1 VVSAKFFTFK
11 QKSTMLGKIGAKP
24 TMNSTGASQSGRPA
38 PVGAVLCEYPRAHWR
53 CDATSRRSAATVFS
67 ATVSA
72 RHSQCPPQCEPQC
85 ARTEGVARVGERL
98 QHVDEEDR
106 RVRRCEQ
113 QQCCERLTTHQ
124 TRSALLLRR
133 LTVVR
138 CALCAKRLRRAVSGE
153 VNVTLQRDWVT
164 IATVATVHCLALST
178 DRQHSRAFSQLQ
190 LCA

>member
-1 VVSAKFFTFK
+1 MQQAVAPLRPSSA
-11 QKSTMLGKIGAKP
+11 P
-24 TMNSTGASQSGRPA
+24 QSVR
-38 PVGAVLCEYPRAHWR
+38 
-53 CDATSRRSAATVFS
+53 

-72 RHSQCPPQCEPQC
+72 RHSQCLPQCEPQC

-124 TRSALLLRR
+124 TFRSALLLRR

-138 CALCAKRLRRAVSGE
+138 CGLCAKRLRRAVSGE